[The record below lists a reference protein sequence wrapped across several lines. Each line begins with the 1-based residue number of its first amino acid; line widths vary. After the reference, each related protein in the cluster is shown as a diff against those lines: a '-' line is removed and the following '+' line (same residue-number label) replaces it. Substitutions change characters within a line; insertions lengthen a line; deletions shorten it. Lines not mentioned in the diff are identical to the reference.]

1 MLGHPGAPGAPGAP
15 SNGPRVVDVVST
27 TVGVVVVELRAVVV
41 VTGADP
47 VVFVVE
53 GASVVFVVA
62 GAVVSVGL
70 GWVSVGLAVG
80 RVARV
85 VAFAVRGPP
94 ATVLELCG
102 MMTEGVEVVVASGNA
117 VVLVVVLVLVLVR
130 VVVVTSTPPA
140 TETWRDGRPRVTSM
154 RRRARESEATPYN
167 RTLTR

>member
-1 MLGHPGAPGAPGAP
+1 MLRHPGAPGAPGAP
-15 SNGPRVVDVVST
+15 SNGPRVVDVEPT

-47 VVFVVE
+47 VVVVVE

-70 GWVSVGLAVG
+70 GRVSVGLVVG
-80 RVARV
+80 RVATV
-85 VAFAVRGPP
+85 VVLAVRGTPV
-94 ATVLELCG
+94 TVLEVCG
-102 MMTEGVEVVVASGNA
+102 VMTEGVEVVVASGNA

-130 VVVVTSTPPA
+130 VVVVTSTRPA
-140 TETWRDGRPRVTSM
+140 TDTWRDGRPWVTSM
-154 RRRARESEATPYN
+154 RRSPRESKATPYS